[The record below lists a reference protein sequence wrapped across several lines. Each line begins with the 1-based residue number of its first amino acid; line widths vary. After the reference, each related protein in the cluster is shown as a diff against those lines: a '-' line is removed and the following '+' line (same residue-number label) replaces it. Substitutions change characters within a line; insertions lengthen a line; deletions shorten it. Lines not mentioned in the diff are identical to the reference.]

1 MKLDMRDGF
10 EIIDHTADVAIA
22 AYGADTKKAF
32 ANAALGMFNIIT
44 GIDKVNE
51 TAVRD
56 VEVTAEDMKDLLVSW
71 LNELLFIC
79 EVEWIL
85 FKRFDISE
93 LNETGMIAK
102 CYGEKIN
109 LKRHKIKAEI
119 KAATYHMT
127 QIEEK
132 RDGVRIQVLFDI

>member
-1 MKLDMRDGF
+1 MRDGF

-22 AYGADTKKAF
+22 AYGADIKKAF
-32 ANAALGMFNIIT
+32 SNAALGMFSIIT
-44 GIDKVNE
+44 DIDKVNE
-51 TAVRD
+51 TVIRD

-79 EVEWIL
+79 EVEKIL
-85 FKRFDISE
+85 LKKFDISE
-93 LNETGMIAK
+93 LNGTRIVAK
-102 CYGEKIN
+102 CYGEKIDP
-109 LKRHKIKAEI
+109 KRHRIKTEI

-132 RDGVRIQVLFDI
+132 RDVVRIQVLFDI

>member
-1 MKLDMRDGF
+1 MRDGF

-22 AYGADTKKAF
+22 AYGADMKKAF
-32 ANAALGMFNIIT
+32 ANAALGMFSIMTDIK
-44 GIDKVNE
+44 KVNQ

-56 VEVTAEDMKDLLVSW
+56 VEVTADEMKVLLVSW

-79 EVEWIL
+79 EVEKIL
-85 FKRFDISE
+85 FKKFDMSE
-93 LNETGMIAK
+93 LDGTRLVAK
-102 CYGEKIN
+102 CYGEKIDP
-109 LKRHKIKAEI
+109 KRHRIKTEI

-132 RDGVRIQVLFDI
+132 RDVIRIQVLFDI

>member
-1 MKLDMRDGF
+1 MRDGF

-22 AYGADTKKAF
+22 AYGADLKKAF
-32 ANAALGMFNIIT
+32 ANAALGMFSIIT
-44 GIDKVNE
+44 DIDKVNE
-51 TAVRD
+51 SMIRD
-56 VEVTAEDMKDLLVSW
+56 VEVTSEDMTDLLVSW

-79 EVEWIL
+79 EVEKFL
-85 FKRFDISE
+85 FKKFDISE
-93 LNETGMIAK
+93 LNGTRIVAK
-102 CYGEKIN
+102 CYGEKIDP
-109 LKRHKIKAEI
+109 KRHRIKTEI

>member
-1 MKLDMRDGF
+1 MRDGF

-22 AYGADTKKAF
+22 AYGADMKKAF
-32 ANAALGMFNIIT
+32 ANAALGMFSIMTDIK
-44 GIDKVNE
+44 KVNQ

-56 VEVTAEDMKDLLVSW
+56 VEVTADEMKVLLVSW

-79 EVEWIL
+79 EVEKIL
-85 FKRFDISE
+85 FKKFDISE
-93 LNETGMIAK
+93 LDGTRLVAK
-102 CYGEKIN
+102 CYGEKIDP
-109 LKRHKIKAEI
+109 KRHRIKTEI

-132 RDGVRIQVLFDI
+132 RGGIRIQVLFDI